1 MEEIVLT
8 KENFSGDTTI
18 SRQYIIYEINY
29 SYFTD
34 KEKQEILDDA
44 NNIIKNAHNG
54 TANSNINRNQKTK
67 ENDAFAGILAE
78 FAIMKFLNTVKPNS
92 AYRPP
97 VTSTKNQIDI
107 FWKYKNT
114 TYSLEVRSSF
124 VQNGIAFA
132 LYAIDRS
139 SMEPYFDILGPY
151 YQEYKTT
158 YDTQKDVYARVLF
171 NGSKYN
177 VKERFLN
184 NYENF
189 YIIGFM
195 DGEKLISLNK
205 HKNLKGNATFS
216 KLGSK
221 YGDYRV
227 APIDKI
233 TDVKSFLT
241 NISKNSLNP
250 FKEYI
255 FCNDK
260 RE

>member
-1 MEEIVLT
+1 MKEIVLT
-8 KENFSGDTTI
+8 KESFNGYTTI
-18 SRQYIIYEINY
+18 SRQYIICEINY

-34 KEKQEILDDA
+34 NEKKEILDDA
-44 NNIIKNAHNG
+44 NNIIKNAHAG
-54 TANSNINRNQKTK
+54 TANSNINRNPKTK

-78 FAIMKFLNTVKPNS
+78 FAIMKFLNTLIPNS
-92 AYRPP
+92 ACRPP

-107 FWKYKNT
+107 FWKYQNT

-124 VQNGIAFA
+124 VKNGIPFA

-139 SMEPYFDILGPY
+139 NKEPYFDILGPY

-158 YDTQKDVYARVLF
+158 YDSQKDVYARVLF
-171 NGSKYN
+171 TGNKYN
-177 VKERFLN
+177 VKERFLKN
-184 NYENF
+184 DENF

-195 DGEKLISLNK
+195 EGEKLINLNK
-205 HKNLKGNATFS
+205 HKNLKGNTTFS

-221 YGDYRV
+221 FGDYRV

-233 TDVKSFLT
+233 TDVNSFIT

-250 FKEYI
+250 FK
-255 FCNDK
+255 
-260 RE
+260 